1 VFFVAR
7 FPMQKRIDYQQDR
20 HQHVKAYPPCPR
32 RAANHASML
41 QERASIAPVKKIGA
55 GRQKPEAGTCSVSAD
70 TEHRG
75 QTSYTASPESERAM
89 DTALAMVDVVITDKI
104 GVITFNN
111 SMKQNALS
119 KGLIADLCAA
129 LEDLRMQGSRVVIL
143 RAPAGASVFS
153 SGHDVRELPT
163 NGRDPLT
170 YNDPLRRVIRTIEL
184 FPAPVIAMVEGSVW
198 GGACELVMS
207 CDLIV
212 AGDDSTFAITP
223 AKWGVPYNIS
233 GVQNFLNTGGMPLC
247 KEMLFTAQP
256 VAAKRL
262 VEQGIV
268 SHAVPRDQL
277 ETVTQAIAQQIAQN
291 SPLVISLLKEEL
303 RLLSASHHLSPE
315 TFERVQAL
323 RRQVYDSQDYRE
335 GIRAFLEKRSPEFRG
350 K

>member
-1 VFFVAR
+1 
-7 FPMQKRIDYQQDR
+7 MK
-20 HQHVKAYPPCPR
+20 
-32 RAANHASML
+32 
-41 QERASIAPVKKIGA
+41 
-55 GRQKPEAGTCSVSAD
+55 SAL
-70 TEHRG
+70 T
-75 QTSYTASPESERAM
+75 
-89 DTALAMVDVVITDKI
+89 MVDVTITDRI
-104 GVITFNN
+104 GVITLNN
-111 SMKQNALS
+111 PTKRNALS
-119 KGLIADLCAA
+119 KELIADLCAG
-129 LEDLRMQGSRVVIL
+129 LEEMRRGEIRVVIL
-143 RAPAGASVFS
+143 RAPTGTKVFS

-207 CDLIV
+207 CDLIA
-212 AGDDSTFAITP
+212 AGEDSTFAITP

-256 VAAKRL
+256 VGARRL

-277 ETVTQAIAQQIAQN
+277 ETVTMAIAEKIAQN

-303 RLLSASHHLSPE
+303 RLLSASHNLSPE

-323 RRQVYDSQDYRE
+323 RRQVYDSEDYRE
-335 GIRAFLEKRSPEFRG
+335 GIRAFLAKRVPDFKG

>member
-1 VFFVAR
+1 MVGTTIAN
-7 FPMQKRIDYQQDR
+7 RIA
-20 HQHVKAYPPCPR
+20 VIILNNPR
-32 RAANHASML
+32 
-41 QERASIAPVKKIGA
+41 
-55 GRQKPEAGTCSVSAD
+55 
-70 TEHRG
+70 
-75 QTSYTASPESERAM
+75 
-89 DTALAMVDVVITDKI
+89 
-104 GVITFNN
+104 
-111 SMKQNALS
+111 KQNSLS
-119 KGLIADLCAA
+119 KELIDDLCAG
-129 LEDLRMQGSRVVIL
+129 LDEMRRLRARVIIL
-143 RAPAGASVFS
+143 RAPAGVKVFS

-163 NGRDPLT
+163 TGRDPLT
-170 YNDPLRRVIRTIEL
+170 YNDPLRRLVRMIES

-212 AGDDSTFAITP
+212 AGEDSTFAITP

-256 VAAKRL
+256 VGVRRL

-268 SHAVPRDQL
+268 SHAVPREQL
-277 ETVTQAIAQQIAQN
+277 ESVTQAIAEQIAQN

-303 RLLSASHHLSPE
+303 RLLSASHNLSPE

-323 RRQVYDSQDYRE
+323 RRQVYDSEDYQE
-335 GIRAFLEKRSPEFRG
+335 GIRAFLEKRAPRFEG

>member
-1 VFFVAR
+1 
-7 FPMQKRIDYQQDR
+7 MQ
-20 HQHVKAYPPCPR
+20 
-32 RAANHASML
+32 
-41 QERASIAPVKKIGA
+41 
-55 GRQKPEAGTCSVSAD
+55 
-70 TEHRG
+70 
-75 QTSYTASPESERAM
+75 TAF
-89 DTALAMVDVVITDKI
+89 AMVTTTLENRIATL
-104 GVITFNN
+104 TLNN
-111 SMKQNALS
+111 PRKQNALS
-119 KGLIADLCAA
+119 KELIDELCAS
-129 LEDLRMQGSRVVIL
+129 LEDMRKRAARVIIV
-143 RAPAGASVFS
+143 RAQAGASVFS

-170 YNDPLRRVIRTIEL
+170 YNDPLRRLVRMIEQ

-212 AGDDSTFAITP
+212 ASDDSTFAITP

-256 VAAKRL
+256 IAARRL

-268 SHAVPRDQL
+268 SHAVSREEL
-277 ETVTQAIAQQIAQN
+277 ESLTQSIAGQIAQN

-303 RLLSASHHLSPE
+303 RLLSASHNLSPE
-315 TFERVQAL
+315 TFERVQSL
-323 RRQVYDSQDYRE
+323 RRQVYDSDDYQE
-335 GIRAFLEKRSPEFRG
+335 GIGAFLEKRAPRFEG